1 MIKFFK
7 KILIVITIIT
17 ANHALALNS
26 SSYLI
31 TNTAVNL
38 YDFEKAYS
46 YFDDSNAE
54 LSESDLENKLL
65 TD

>member
-54 LSESDLENKLL
+54 LMQNLANLI
-65 TD
+65 